1 MKTKLFFLIFIINLS
16 LFSAELSI
24 SIAPIPTPSYVYVNG
39 RLLASGFS
47 PFIISKIPGG
57 LQNIEIYNNVGPF
70 NTPILQYKCQ
80 IYINFNEFVG
90 LKFLRNG
97 HYIIE
102 DRYNLH
108 PEHPHG
114 NNPGHHYGH
123 DNYNPYHG
131 QYFTY
136 TGMYPETF
144 NSLCSV
150 LQNQSF
156 DSNKLII
163 AKDAI
168 LKNGINASQL
178 RILLSYFSFDSNRLE
193 LAKYAYPYV
202 VDPQN
207 AFMIT
212 DAFTFSS
219 SAREF
224 MEFINH

>member
-47 PFIISKIPGG
+47 PFIISKLPGG

-97 HYIIE
+97 QYIVE
-102 DRYNLH
+102 ERYNLH
-108 PEHPHG
+108 PKHPHG

-123 DNYNPYHG
+123 DNYKPK
-131 QYFTY
+131 
-136 TGMYPETF
+136 
-144 NSLCSV
+144 
-150 LQNQSF
+150 QS
-156 DSNKLII
+156 
-163 AKDAI
+163 KD
-168 LKNGINASQL
+168 
-178 RILLSYFSFDSNRLE
+178 Y
-193 LAKYAYPYV
+193 
-202 VDPQN
+202 
-207 AFMIT
+207 
-212 DAFTFSS
+212 
-219 SAREF
+219 
-224 MEFINH
+224 